1 MISSGGL
8 KKYFKND
15 ELKRQIQLIK
25 KGRSRYLY
33 KKQLV
38 EVIKQDLIDSMII
51 SELNSVKS
59 LLKNKQANQV
69 LNKLLR
75 T

>member
-69 LNKLLR
+69 LKR
-75 T
+75 IK